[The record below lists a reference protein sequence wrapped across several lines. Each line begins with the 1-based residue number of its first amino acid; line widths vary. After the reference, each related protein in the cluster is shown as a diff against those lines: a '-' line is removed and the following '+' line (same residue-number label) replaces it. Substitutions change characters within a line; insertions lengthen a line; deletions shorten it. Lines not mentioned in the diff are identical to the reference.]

1 MTIRVFIVDDQ
12 QMFREGLRAMLAADP
27 EIEVVGEAEN
37 GRAAL
42 KLVRD
47 AKPDVVVMD
56 VSMPDLNGIEA
67 THQIKGL
74 VPNVRVIALSAY
86 SDRRF
91 VSRMLE
97 AGASGYILKEGA
109 FDELVRA
116 IRNVAAGMDYLSPS
130 VTAGIVE
137 ASLGMVTDQK
147 PSGLAELTPR
157 QREVLQLIA
166 EGLNTKEVAARLHV
180 SVKTVETHRQQILKR
195 LGLQGVA
202 DITRYAIR
210 EGLVSAE

>member
-1 MTIRVFIVDDQ
+1 MKIKVLIVDDH
-12 QMFREGLRAMLAADP
+12 QMFREGLHSMLAAEAD
-27 EIEVVGEAEN
+27 IAVVGEAEN

-42 KLVRD
+42 KLVRE

-67 THQIKGL
+67 TRQIKGL
-74 VPNVRVIALSAY
+74 APNVRVIGLSAH

-109 FDELVRA
+109 FDELSRA
-116 IRNVAAGMDYLSPS
+116 IRSVAAGKDYLSPS
-130 VTAGIVE
+130 VTTGVVE
-137 ASLGMVTDQK
+137 AALGKGGRPK

-180 SVKTVETHRQQILKR
+180 SVKTVETHRQQVLKK
-195 LGLQGVA
+195 LDLDGIAHL
-202 DITRYAIR
+202 TKYAIR
-210 EGLVSAE
+210 EGLVSLE

>member
-1 MTIRVFIVDDQ
+1 MKRVLIADDESVIRMDL
-12 QMFREGLRAMLAADP
+12 RETLEEAGY
-27 EIEVVGEAEN
+27 EVVGEAADGE
-37 GRAAL
+37 AAVQL
-42 KLVRD
+42 ARD
-47 AKPDVVVMD
+47 LAPDVVVMD

-97 AGASGYILKEGA
+97 AGASGYLLKEGA
-109 FDELVRA
+109 FDELSRA
-116 IRNVAAGMDYLSPS
+116 IRCVAAGKNYLSPA
-130 VTAGIVE
+130 VTTGVIE
-137 ASLGMVTDQK
+137 DSLGKAAGPK
-147 PSGLAELTPR
+147 PFGLAELTPR

-180 SVKTVETHRQQILKR
+180 SVKTVETHRQQVLKK
-195 LGLQGVA
+195 LALDGIA
-202 DITRYAIR
+202 DLTRYAIR
-210 EGLVSAE
+210 EGLVSLE

>member
-12 QMFREGLRAMLAADP
+12 QMFREGLRAMLAADAD
-27 EIEVVGEAEN
+27 IDVVGEAEN

-67 THQIKGL
+67 TRQIKSL
-74 VPNVRVIALSAY
+74 APNVRVIALSAH
-86 SDRRF
+86 SDQRF

-97 AGASGYILKEGA
+97 AGASGYLLKEGA
-109 FDELVRA
+109 FDELSRA

-130 VTAGIVE
+130 VTTGVVE
-137 ASLGMVTDQK
+137 ASLGMAAGPK
-147 PSGLAELTPR
+147 PSGPAELTPR

-180 SVKTVETHRQQILKR
+180 SVKTVETHRQQVLKR